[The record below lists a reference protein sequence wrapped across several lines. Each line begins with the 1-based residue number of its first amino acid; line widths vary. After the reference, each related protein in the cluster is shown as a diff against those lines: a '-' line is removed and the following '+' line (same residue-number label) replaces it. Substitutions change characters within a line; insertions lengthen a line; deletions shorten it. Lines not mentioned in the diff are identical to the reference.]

1 MTKPS
6 TNSIIRIAG
15 YFTSHRRQF
24 GLTLGLALGST
35 AFMLVVPLV
44 IRNVIDAIMEDADTL
59 LLLGGVGVV
68 LVCFLGRDLLNM
80 ARIRVNNAL
89 EQKVLIDLRKDVH
102 DKLLDMPVSYYESRP
117 SGEVASRVIEDVQ
130 NVERVILDG
139 TEQGMVALVMALG
152 VMGMLFW
159 LQPVLA
165 LLVVLPLP
173 LLAVLGV
180 NHARATRKNWSLVR
194 KAAGSL
200 NALLMEHLQGY
211 KLISAFALHQRER
224 SRFMERA
231 RVLKNTTLKA
241 MYRWSYYSP
250 GTSFISSLGTV
261 AILGY
266 GGYLLMTGEMTT
278 GTFVGFYAYC
288 AMLYEPITR
297 LNSLNHLISAGKASG
312 DRVVEIL
319 DSPNAIPEPE
329 DPLPFPRQST
339 EAVFERVSFTYGD
352 RDTVVR
358 DFQLTMPAGKTTALV
373 GHTGA
378 GKSTIAS
385 LLLRYHD
392 VCSGTLSIGGTDIR
406 KFRLSDLRGNIGFV
420 AQEPFLFDG
429 TVEENLLLARPA
441 ASEKDLWE
449 ALEAA
454 NAREFVSRLPQKLQ
468 TQIGE
473 RGVRLSVGEKQRLT
487 IARVILKNPPFVV
500 LDEATA
506 SVDTLTEFHIQSA
519 LDRLMQNRTVLVI
532 AHRLSTVKRAD
543 WIVVMK
549 QGEIIERGSHGELLQ
564 NEGHYARLW
573 SIQSD
578 FIAESVE

>member
-1 MTKPS
+1 MLQST
-6 TNSIIRIAG
+6 TNSIFRVAG
-15 YFTSHRRQF
+15 YFTKHRLQF
-24 GLTLGLALGST
+24 GLTIGLALGST

-44 IRNVIDAIMEDADTL
+44 IRNVIDAITEEANMTFL
-59 LLLGGVGVV
+59 MGGVGLV
-68 LVCFLGRDLLNM
+68 LLCFLGRDLLNM

-102 DKLLDMPVSYYESRP
+102 NKLLDMPASYYESRP

-159 LQPVLA
+159 LQPTLA
-165 LLVVLPLP
+165 LLVVMPLP
-173 LLAVLGV
+173 VLLLLGI
-180 NHARATRKNWSLVR
+180 NHAKATRKNWSFVR
-194 KAAGSL
+194 QAAGSL

-224 SRFMERA
+224 GRFMERA
-231 RVLKNTTLKA
+231 RSLKNATLKA
-241 MYRWSYYSP
+241 MYRWSIYSP
-250 GTSFISSLGTV
+250 GTSFLSSLGIV

-266 GGYLLMTGEMTT
+266 GGYLLMTGEMTF
-278 GTFVGFYAYC
+278 GTFIGFYAYC
-288 AMLYEPITR
+288 AMLYEPISR

-312 DRVVEIL
+312 DRVMEIL
-319 DSPNAIPEPE
+319 DSSNAIPEPE
-329 DPLPFPRQST
+329 NPLPFPSHPT
-339 EAVFERVSFTYGD
+339 EVVFDRVSFAYGD

-358 DFQLTMPAGKTTALV
+358 NFQLTMPAGKTTALV

-392 VCSGTLSIGGTDIR
+392 ITGGGLFIGGIDIR
-406 KFRLSDLRGNIGFV
+406 QFGLADLRGNIGYV

-429 TVEENLLLARPA
+429 TVEENLLLARPGA
-441 ASEKDLWE
+441 KEEELWN

-454 NAREFVSRLPQKLQ
+454 NARDFVSRLPQQLR
-468 TQIGE
+468 TPIGE

-487 IARVILKNPPFVV
+487 IARVILKDPPFVV

-519 LDRLMQNRTVLVI
+519 LDQLMRNRTVLVI

-549 QGEIIERGSHGELLQ
+549 HGGIIESGTHDQLLEK
-564 NEGHYARLW
+564 EGHYARMW